1 MGHRPR
7 ILVCEHDPAL
17 SEYLLRTLEDAGF
30 WVDAVHTTRQAL
42 KKLADRHYQA
52 LTLNLLLQDQDA
64 LSFSHELRVLG
75 MHLPI
80 LVISGNTLPNTS
92 VRLMR
97 NLDVDLEPITDAGH
111 PEPDWV
117 RKAADQARFIFAV
130 KSACQRSRSFHPRIL
145 HVEADRF
152 SAGLVKAA
160 LRNAVDLIQAGDA
173 ADLDEA
179 LEMPG
184 YDFALINPDMMGI
197 DAADAFHRIVAVYPE
212 TPVIMHTRT
221 NLHRKLQ
228 NGRTV
233 AADPDD
239 SDMVTALRTLLLHTM
254 RMPQRAQ
261 A

>member
-7 ILVCEHDPAL
+7 ILVCEHDTAL
-17 SEYLLRTLEDAGF
+17 GEYLYGILEDAGF
-30 WVDAVHTTRQAL
+30 WVDTVHTPRQAL

-52 LTLNLLLQDQDA
+52 LTLNLLLEDQDA
-64 LSFSHELRVLG
+64 LSFCHELRVLG

-80 LVISGNTLPNTS
+80 LVISGCARPTTPMS
-92 VRLMR
+92 LMR
-97 NLDVDLEPITDAGH
+97 SLDVDLEPIADAEH

-130 KSACQRSRSFHPRIL
+130 KSACQRSRGFHPRIL

-197 DAADAFHRIVAVYPE
+197 DAADALHRIVALHPE
-212 TPVIMHTRT
+212 TPVIMHIRT
-221 NLHRKLQ
+221 NLHHKPQ
-228 NGRTV
+228 NGRAVDTGSE
-233 AADPDD
+233 D